1 MLKKR
6 AIENQYMRERF
17 MKNPKIILK
26 WVIFIKKTLFF
37 ILYSSYYMHNS
48 KYKYKYK

>member
-1 MLKKR
+1 MDAFFARMLKKR

-26 WVIFIKKTLFF
+26 
-37 ILYSSYYMHNS
+37 
-48 KYKYKYK
+48 